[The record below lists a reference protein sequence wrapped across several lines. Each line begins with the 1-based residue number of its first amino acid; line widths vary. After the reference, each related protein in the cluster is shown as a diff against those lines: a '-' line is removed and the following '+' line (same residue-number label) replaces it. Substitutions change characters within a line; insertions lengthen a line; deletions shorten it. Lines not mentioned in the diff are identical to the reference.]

1 MAVSKEIA
9 YLQQNSINHWGIAN
23 DYAEEKFPMV
33 IGKSTIQDGEELNSH
48 KESYEK
54 GMLLLK
60 LCQDSLKEI
69 EQKVL
74 VLSTENTLEKFK
86 PTNE

>member
-1 MAVSKEIA
+1 MNKNSLETNLKELESIVAKMEQGDMALED
-9 YLQQNSINHWGIAN
+9 SIR
-23 DYAEEKFPMV
+23 
-33 IGKSTIQDGEELNSH
+33 
-48 KESYEK
+48 SYEK

-74 VLSTENTLEKFK
+74 VLSLDNTLDQFK
-86 PTNE
+86 SSDE

>member
-1 MAVSKEIA
+1 MNKNSLETNLKELESIVAKMEQGDMALED
-9 YLQQNSINHWGIAN
+9 SIR
-23 DYAEEKFPMV
+23 
-33 IGKSTIQDGEELNSH
+33 
-48 KESYEK
+48 SYEK

-74 VLSTENTLEKFK
+74 VLSSDNMLGQFK
-86 PTNE
+86 PSDV

>member
-1 MAVSKEIA
+1 MNKNSLETNLKELESIVAKMEQGDMALED
-9 YLQQNSINHWGIAN
+9 SIR
-23 DYAEEKFPMV
+23 
-33 IGKSTIQDGEELNSH
+33 
-48 KESYEK
+48 SYEK

-74 VLSTENTLEKFK
+74 VLSSDNTLDKFK
-86 PTNE
+86 PSDE

>member
-1 MAVSKEIA
+1 MNKNSLETNLKELESIVAKMEQGDMALED
-9 YLQQNSINHWGIAN
+9 SIR
-23 DYAEEKFPMV
+23 
-33 IGKSTIQDGEELNSH
+33 
-48 KESYEK
+48 SYEK

-74 VLSTENTLEKFK
+74 VLSSDNTLDQFNPSDE
-86 PTNE
+86 

>member
-1 MAVSKEIA
+1 MNKNSLETNLKELESIVAKMEQGDMALED
-9 YLQQNSINHWGIAN
+9 SIR
-23 DYAEEKFPMV
+23 
-33 IGKSTIQDGEELNSH
+33 
-48 KESYEK
+48 SYEK

-74 VLSTENTLEKFK
+74 VLSLDNTLDQFK
-86 PTNE
+86 PSDE

>member
-1 MAVSKEIA
+1 MDKNSLETNLKELESIVSKMEQGDMT
-9 YLQQNSINHWGIAN
+9 LEDSI
-23 DYAEEKFPMV
+23 K
-33 IGKSTIQDGEELNSH
+33 
-48 KESYEK
+48 SYEK

-74 VLSTENTLEKFK
+74 VLSSENTLEQFK
-86 PTNE
+86 SPNE

>member
-1 MAVSKEIA
+1 MDKNSLEANLKELESIVSKMEQGDMA
-9 YLQQNSINHWGIAN
+9 LEDSI
-23 DYAEEKFPMV
+23 K
-33 IGKSTIQDGEELNSH
+33 
-48 KESYEK
+48 SYEK

>member
-1 MAVSKEIA
+1 MDKNSLEVNLKELESIVSKMEQGDMA
-9 YLQQNSINHWGIAN
+9 LEDSI
-23 DYAEEKFPMV
+23 K
-33 IGKSTIQDGEELNSH
+33 
-48 KESYEK
+48 SYEK

-86 PTNE
+86 PINE

>member
-1 MAVSKEIA
+1 MDKNSLETNLKELESIVSKMEQGDMA
-9 YLQQNSINHWGIAN
+9 LEDSI
-23 DYAEEKFPMV
+23 K
-33 IGKSTIQDGEELNSH
+33 
-48 KESYEK
+48 SYEK

-60 LCQDSLKEI
+60 LCQALLKEI

-74 VLSTENTLEKFK
+74 ILSSENTLDQFK

>member
-1 MAVSKEIA
+1 MDKNSLETNLKELESIVAKMEQGDMALED
-9 YLQQNSINHWGIAN
+9 SI
-23 DYAEEKFPMV
+23 K
-33 IGKSTIQDGEELNSH
+33 
-48 KESYEK
+48 SYEK

-74 VLSTENTLEKFK
+74 VLSAENTLEQFK
-86 PTNE
+86 SANE

>member
-1 MAVSKEIA
+1 MDKNSLETNLKELESIVSKMEQGDMAIED
-9 YLQQNSINHWGIAN
+9 SI
-23 DYAEEKFPMV
+23 K
-33 IGKSTIQDGEELNSH
+33 
-48 KESYEK
+48 SYEK

-74 VLSTENTLEKFK
+74 VLSSENTLEHFK
-86 PTNE
+86 STNE

>member
-1 MAVSKEIA
+1 MDKNSLEANLKELESIVSKMEQGDMA
-9 YLQQNSINHWGIAN
+9 LEDSI
-23 DYAEEKFPMV
+23 K
-33 IGKSTIQDGEELNSH
+33 
-48 KESYEK
+48 SYEK

-69 EQKVL
+69 EQKVF

>member
-1 MAVSKEIA
+1 MDKNSLETNLKELESIVAKMEQGDMALED
-9 YLQQNSINHWGIAN
+9 SIR
-23 DYAEEKFPMV
+23 
-33 IGKSTIQDGEELNSH
+33 
-48 KESYEK
+48 SYEK

-74 VLSTENTLEKFK
+74 VLSSDNSLDQFK
-86 PTNE
+86 PSDE

>member
-1 MAVSKEIA
+1 MDKNSLEINLKELESIVSKMEQGDMA
-9 YLQQNSINHWGIAN
+9 LEDSI
-23 DYAEEKFPMV
+23 K
-33 IGKSTIQDGEELNSH
+33 
-48 KESYEK
+48 SYEK

-60 LCQDSLKEI
+60 LCQASLKEI

-74 VLSTENTLEKFK
+74 ILSSENTLDQFK

>member
-1 MAVSKEIA
+1 MNKNSLEVNLKELESIVSKMEQGDMA
-9 YLQQNSINHWGIAN
+9 LEDSI
-23 DYAEEKFPMV
+23 K
-33 IGKSTIQDGEELNSH
+33 
-48 KESYEK
+48 SYEK

-60 LCQDSLKEI
+60 SCQDSLKEI

>member
-1 MAVSKEIA
+1 MDKNSLEVNLKELESIVSKMEQGDMA
-9 YLQQNSINHWGIAN
+9 LEDSI
-23 DYAEEKFPMV
+23 K
-33 IGKSTIQDGEELNSH
+33 
-48 KESYEK
+48 SYEK

>member
-1 MAVSKEIA
+1 MNKNSLETNLKELESIVAKMEQGDMALED
-9 YLQQNSINHWGIAN
+9 SIR
-23 DYAEEKFPMV
+23 
-33 IGKSTIQDGEELNSH
+33 
-48 KESYEK
+48 SYEK

-74 VLSTENTLEKFK
+74 VLSSDNTLDQFK
-86 PTNE
+86 PFDE

>member
-1 MAVSKEIA
+1 MDKNSLETNLKELESIVSKMEQGDMA
-9 YLQQNSINHWGIAN
+9 LEESI
-23 DYAEEKFPMV
+23 K
-33 IGKSTIQDGEELNSH
+33 
-48 KESYEK
+48 SYEK

-74 VLSTENTLEKFK
+74 ILSAENTLEQFK
-86 PTNE
+86 STDE

>member
-1 MAVSKEIA
+1 MEKNSLETNLKELESIVSKMEQGDMT
-9 YLQQNSINHWGIAN
+9 LEDSI
-23 DYAEEKFPMV
+23 K
-33 IGKSTIQDGEELNSH
+33 
-48 KESYEK
+48 SYEK

-74 VLSTENTLEKFK
+74 VLSAENRLEPFK
-86 PTNE
+86 SANE

>member
-1 MAVSKEIA
+1 MNKNSLEINLKELESIVSKMEQGDMA
-9 YLQQNSINHWGIAN
+9 LEDSI
-23 DYAEEKFPMV
+23 K
-33 IGKSTIQDGEELNSH
+33 
-48 KESYEK
+48 SYEK

-60 LCQDSLKEI
+60 LCQASLKEI

-74 VLSTENTLEKFK
+74 ILSSENTLDQFK

>member
-1 MAVSKEIA
+1 MNKNSLEVNLKELESIVSKMEQGDMA
-9 YLQQNSINHWGIAN
+9 LEDSI
-23 DYAEEKFPMV
+23 K
-33 IGKSTIQDGEELNSH
+33 
-48 KESYEK
+48 SYEK

-60 LCQDSLKEI
+60 SCQDSLKEI

-74 VLSTENTLEKFK
+74 VLSEENTLEKFK

>member
-1 MAVSKEIA
+1 MDKNSLEVNLKELESIVSKMEQGDMA
-9 YLQQNSINHWGIAN
+9 LEDSI
-23 DYAEEKFPMV
+23 K
-33 IGKSTIQDGEELNSH
+33 
-48 KESYEK
+48 SYEK

-60 LCQDSLKEI
+60 SCQDSLKEI

>member
-1 MAVSKEIA
+1 MDKNSLEANLKELETIVSKMEQGDMA
-9 YLQQNSINHWGIAN
+9 LEDSI
-23 DYAEEKFPMV
+23 K
-33 IGKSTIQDGEELNSH
+33 
-48 KESYEK
+48 SYEK

>member
-1 MAVSKEIA
+1 MDKNSLEANLKELESIVSKMEQGDMA
-9 YLQQNSINHWGIAN
+9 LEDSI
-23 DYAEEKFPMV
+23 K
-33 IGKSTIQDGEELNSH
+33 
-48 KESYEK
+48 SYEK

-60 LCQDSLKEI
+60 SCQDSLKEI

>member
-1 MAVSKEIA
+1 MNKNSLETNLKELKSIVSKMEQGDMA
-9 YLQQNSINHWGIAN
+9 LEDSI
-23 DYAEEKFPMV
+23 K
-33 IGKSTIQDGEELNSH
+33 
-48 KESYEK
+48 SYEK

-60 LCQDSLKEI
+60 LCQASLKEI

-74 VLSTENTLEKFK
+74 ILSSENTLDQFK

>member
-1 MAVSKEIA
+1 MDKNSLETNLKELESIVSKMEQGDMA
-9 YLQQNSINHWGIAN
+9 LEDSI
-23 DYAEEKFPMV
+23 K
-33 IGKSTIQDGEELNSH
+33 
-48 KESYEK
+48 SYEK

-74 VLSTENTLEKFK
+74 ILSAENTLEQFK
-86 PTNE
+86 SANE

>member
-1 MAVSKEIA
+1 MDKNSLETNLKELESIVSKMEQGDMS
-9 YLQQNSINHWGIAN
+9 LEDSI
-23 DYAEEKFPMV
+23 K
-33 IGKSTIQDGEELNSH
+33 
-48 KESYEK
+48 SYEK

-74 VLSTENTLEKFK
+74 VLSAENTLEQFK
-86 PTNE
+86 SANE

>member
-1 MAVSKEIA
+1 MNKNSLEVNLKELESIVSKMEQGDMA
-9 YLQQNSINHWGIAN
+9 LEDSI
-23 DYAEEKFPMV
+23 K
-33 IGKSTIQDGEELNSH
+33 
-48 KESYEK
+48 SYEK

-60 LCQDSLKEI
+60 SCQDSLKEI

-74 VLSTENTLEKFK
+74 VLSAEKENTLEKFK

>member
-1 MAVSKEIA
+1 VAKMEQGDMALED
-9 YLQQNSINHWGIAN
+9 SIR
-23 DYAEEKFPMV
+23 
-33 IGKSTIQDGEELNSH
+33 
-48 KESYEK
+48 SYEK

-74 VLSTENTLEKFK
+74 VLSSDNVLGQFK
-86 PTNE
+86 PSDE

>member
-1 MAVSKEIA
+1 MDKNSLETNLKELESIVSKMEQGDMS
-9 YLQQNSINHWGIAN
+9 LEDSI
-23 DYAEEKFPMV
+23 K
-33 IGKSTIQDGEELNSH
+33 
-48 KESYEK
+48 SYEK

-74 VLSTENTLEKFK
+74 VLSVENTLEQFK
-86 PTNE
+86 SANE

>member
-1 MAVSKEIA
+1 MEQGDMALED
-9 YLQQNSINHWGIAN
+9 SI
-23 DYAEEKFPMV
+23 K
-33 IGKSTIQDGEELNSH
+33 
-48 KESYEK
+48 SYEK

-60 LCQDSLKEI
+60 LCQASLKEI

-74 VLSTENTLEKFK
+74 ILSSENTLDQFK